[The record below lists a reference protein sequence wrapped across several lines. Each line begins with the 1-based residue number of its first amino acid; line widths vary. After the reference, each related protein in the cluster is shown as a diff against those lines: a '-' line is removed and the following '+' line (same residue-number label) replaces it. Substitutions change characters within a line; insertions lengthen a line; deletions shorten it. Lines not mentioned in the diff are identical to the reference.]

1 MSRRCCGRLCVC
13 PGVRVFLCGA
23 VDEPLLCWG
32 RPARRAAAEDRKGK
46 GNSSRRVFRVGKR
59 EGTLLGRLYDQCLAA
74 PCLAVAHAPAAWELC
89 RGRACLTH
97 VIAVFRISLFFLR
110 MDFVTRQTGSVLELS
125 VRCLQPLCWLSR
137 GRVLVLLRSVSQVSS
152 RGMNFT
158 KAFIIKIFLMYF
170 FTFFLFFQGGCVPSG
185 RRGADCLMAES
196 LPLIDNVN
204 SAEGLAVT
212 WRHQGRQTDANYSLS
227 RRNI

>member
-1 MSRRCCGRLCVC
+1 MARWTSLCCAGDARRGGQRRRTGRRREAVHGACSGREGGRGRFWGGCVTSASQPLPGCGPRARRL
-13 PGVRVFLCGA
+13 GA
-23 VDEPLLCWG
+23 VPGTSL
-32 RPARRAAAEDRKGK
+32 
-46 GNSSRRVFRVGKR
+46 SHSRHCSVSN
-59 EGTLLGRLYDQCLAA
+59 
-74 PCLAVAHAPAAWELC
+74 
-89 RGRACLTH
+89 LT
-97 VIAVFRISLFFLR
+97 FFLR
-110 MDFVTRQTGSVLELS
+110 MDFVTRQTGSVFELS
-125 VRCLQPLCWLSR
+125 VRCLQPLCWLPR

-158 KAFIIKIFLMYF
+158 KAFIIKIFLMF
-170 FTFFLFFQGGCVPSG
+170 FFSLFFLFFQGGCVPSG

-204 SAEGLAVT
+204 SAEELAVT